1 MNKCFIVQYSCH
13 EWNRNR
19 KPGEWRW
26 VDLQYGEDEDI
37 LWLFDSKEKAK
48 LQIEKEKETER
59 YFPMYR
65 VTEVTWDI
73 SDIKKGDSNEL
84 K

>member
-1 MNKCFIVQYSCH
+1 MSKAFIIQYSCH

-19 KPGEWRW
+19 KPDEWKW
-26 VDLQYGEDEDI
+26 SDLQYGEDEDI
-37 LWLFDSKEKAK
+37 LWLFNSKEAAK
-48 LQIEKEKETER
+48 LQIEKEKEIDL
-59 YFPMYR
+59 YFPIYR

-73 SDIKKGDSNEL
+73 SDIKKGEN